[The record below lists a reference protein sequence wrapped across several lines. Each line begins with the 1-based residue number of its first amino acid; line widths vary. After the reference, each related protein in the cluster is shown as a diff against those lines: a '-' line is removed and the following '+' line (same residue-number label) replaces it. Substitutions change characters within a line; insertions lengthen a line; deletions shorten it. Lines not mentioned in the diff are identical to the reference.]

1 MSHKKKPEA
10 SSLAD
15 NDQIMDQPRHQISLA
30 EFSKKYRTK
39 KEVWQF
45 VAMEM
50 DVYCPEYE
58 QCTTYF
64 LADLACGVKHC
75 KYHAFNF
82 EFILNLVVFYND
94 EVKMIRVP

>member
-1 MSHKKKPEA
+1 MKGKQKISG

-64 LADLACGVKHC
+64 LADLACGVKHRKC
-75 KYHAFNF
+75 HIFNIF
-82 EFILNLVVFYND
+82 NSILNIAFFND
-94 EVKMIRVP
+94 EVKIIRVP